1 MKFSFERYALA
12 PEAVKTQITDLLNT
26 LHLKRIGD
34 DVLKVQVL
42 TMLGLEC
49 LVGKYLPKRC
59 LLVLTH

>member
-34 DVLKVQVL
+34 DVF
-42 TMLGLEC
+42 
-49 LVGKYLPKRC
+49 
-59 LLVLTH
+59 